1 MRGKWV
7 FVVLFVW
14 PYFFNQQSVEA
25 VPYGYVVTGS
35 ASEQRGQKVILH
47 TVDFETKKIIKST
60 VLLTNRLAPNI
71 VDISQNP
78 REVGLIVMSGSW
90 GEGKSSQMELNLLDL
105 QNMTIKKKTF
115 IGGGREMGGG
125 VVWTYPANRALYTDG
140 WKKVS
145 LSPQFEVKKTEPTGW
160 PVAHRGDM
168 QDPVVYFSRT
178 SAQALRNDIE
188 SMDLSSGVSKRWLV
202 DLPMGWRLANG
213 MNILPLKHGERF
225 LISCLVKG
233 EAPNLEDKLVIG
245 QVEGNRI
252 KIVKEMNPVGLD
264 RMKFSPDHKKIYGLD
279 IHNANQLV
287 VFNCASEKIQP
298 LFETKTLLADPTRK
312 VGWPIRLEVTPDGQ
326 FIVLLFTGI
335 HKTREDSPPGYML
348 IYEVGNGKHWMIDLP
363 AGSPVGIVFDAK
375 K

>member
-115 IGGGREMGGG
+115 IGGGREIGGG
-125 VVWTYPANRALYTDG
+125 GSVD
-140 WKKVS
+140 VS
-145 LSPQFEVKKTEPTGW
+145 SQPG
-160 PVAHRGDM
+160 
-168 QDPVVYFSRT
+168 VVYGRMEKS
-178 SAQALRNDIE
+178 II
-188 SMDLSSGVSKRWLV
+188 VS
-202 DLPMGWRLANG
+202 
-213 MNILPLKHGERF
+213 
-225 LISCLVKG
+225 
-233 EAPNLEDKLVIG
+233 
-245 QVEGNRI
+245 
-252 KIVKEMNPVGLD
+252 
-264 RMKFSPDHKKIYGLD
+264 
-279 IHNANQLV
+279 
-287 VFNCASEKIQP
+287 
-298 LFETKTLLADPTRK
+298 
-312 VGWPIRLEVTPDGQ
+312 PIRGEENRT
-326 FIVLLFTGI
+326 
-335 HKTREDSPPGYML
+335 
-348 IYEVGNGKHWMIDLP
+348 NGLACRPSWRH
-363 AGSPVGIVFDAK
+363 ARSGRVF
-375 K
+375 